1 LDAAPL
7 QPTDAQLIAGVIEGE
22 DVSLETLMAR
32 YSVALKTVLQ
42 RALGPGPEWEDV
54 AQETW
59 MRVVRYAHRYDP
71 TYAFSTWLFRVA
83 WNVAL
88 TRIGKRPPEIQDPE
102 AFEPAD
108 DAPHAEAGLLKQERD
123 KEVRTSIA
131 ALPPAL
137 AEAVLLRHFEDLS
150 ERDMSARLG
159 IPAGTVKSRLH
170 HAHRRLA
177 LLLGG
182 SE

>member
-1 LDAAPL
+1 MDATPPQPSDAAL
-7 QPTDAQLIAGVIEGE
+7 VAGVIEGE
-22 DVSLETLMAR
+22 DASLETLMGR
-32 YSVALKTVLQ
+32 YSGALKGVLQ
-42 RALGPGPEWEDV
+42 RVLGPGPEWEDV

-59 MRVVRYAHRYDP
+59 MRVIRYAHRYDP
-71 TYAFSTWLFRVA
+71 TYAFSTWLFRMA

-102 AFEPAD
+102 AFEFQD
-108 DAPHAEAGLLKQERD
+108 DAPHPEAGLLQHERD
-123 KEVRTSIA
+123 EELHSSIA
-131 ALPPAL
+131 SLPPAL
-137 AEAVLLRHFEDLS
+137 AEAVLLRHFEELS
-150 ERDMSARLG
+150 ERDMSIRLG

-182 SE
+182 PE